1 MRAEAAASAAEKTF
15 GAPATT
21 VVPPVRVDSMN
32 PEDADAQRNRPAFPQ
47 GLQTE
52 EKDHSKK
59 QSFLKRISRAV
70 LRY

>member
-1 MRAEAAASAAEKTF
+1 MRAEAAARAAEETF

-32 PEDADAQRNRPAFPQ
+32 PEDADAQLNRSTFSQ
-47 GLQTE
+47 GLTE
-52 EKDHSKK
+52 QKVNPKK
-59 QSFLKRISRAV
+59 QSLLRRISRAV